1 MQENKNKVKE
11 LQEKLNKKTITTTNI
26 VIKLKT
32 KMYTSNNQVIF
43 EEIYDENIQATE
55 EEIAEYAIFL
65 GIEPNDVILNFCF
78 RMCYIFHL

>member
-1 MQENKNKVKE
+1 
-11 LQEKLNKKTITTTNI
+11 
-26 VIKLKT
+26 
-32 KMYTSNNQVIF
+32 MYTSNNQVIF